1 MLVSKDL
8 KVESMDPNNL
18 IALKKDLDEIKKMI
32 SDLERK
38 VMDLQNYYVVPMSR
52 VIESM
57 RKRR

>member
-1 MLVSKDL
+1 M
-8 KVESMDPNNL
+8 EPNNL
-18 IALKKDLDEIKKMI
+18 IALKKELDEIKKMI
-32 SDLERK
+32 SYLDRN

>member
-8 KVESMDPNNL
+8 KVERMEPNNL
-18 IALKKDLDEIKKMI
+18 IALKKELDEIKKMI

>member
-8 KVESMDPNNL
+8 KVEKMEPNNL
-18 IALKKDLDEIKKMI
+18 IALKKELNVIKKMI

-38 VMDLQNYYVVPMSR
+38 VSDMQNYYVVPMAR

-57 RKRR
+57 RRRK

>member
-1 MLVSKDL
+1 M
-8 KVESMDPNNL
+8 EPNNL
-18 IALKKDLDEIKKMI
+18 IALKKELDEIKRMI

-38 VMDLQNYYVVPMSR
+38 VSDLQNYYVVPMSR

>member
-8 KVESMDPNNL
+8 KVERMEPNNL
-18 IALKKDLDEIKKMI
+18 IALKKELDEIKRMI

-38 VMDLQNYYVVPMSR
+38 VSDLQNYYVVPMSR